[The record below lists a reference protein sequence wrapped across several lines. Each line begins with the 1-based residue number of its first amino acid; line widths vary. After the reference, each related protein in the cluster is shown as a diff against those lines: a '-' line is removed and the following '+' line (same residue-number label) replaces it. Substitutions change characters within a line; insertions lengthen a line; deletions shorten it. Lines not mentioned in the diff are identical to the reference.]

1 MQNPKERERDRR
13 EDQDKN
19 GGEREQASCQGPS
32 HIVETWLE
40 YRNVCIG
47 GKGCG
52 LGRTFKPDE
61 EFRLYPESGE
71 KS

>member
-1 MQNPKERERDRR
+1 M
-13 EDQDKN
+13 
-19 GGEREQASCQGPS
+19 C
-32 HIVETWLE
+32 VL
-40 YRNVCIG
+40 G
-47 GKGCG
+47 GKDAV